1 MSLIHLLP
9 HAVRCLFYT
18 FASSLKPLMHPPTFS
33 LLADDLL
40 PTSLEKWNQ
49 SEEKFNQSAFP
60 QYHMDQH
67 LHPHVLPSSQEL
79 YVFLLTP
86 CAPEPRCLDLCKKIL
101 FLWICKLS
109 LELIFPSSYH
119 SILLLLLAAKFLKEM
134 SILSPI
140 PLLTVP
146 LKTLHS
152 AFQPYDPI

>member
-1 MSLIHLLP
+1 MTFFLL
-9 HAVRCLFYT
+9 HWKNGINQKKNLT
-18 FASSLKPLMHPPTFS
+18 SPP
-33 LLADDLL
+33 
-40 PTSLEKWNQ
+40 
-49 SEEKFNQSAFP
+49 FP
-60 QYHMDQH
+60 STTWICQH

-101 FLWICKLS
+101 FLWTCKLS